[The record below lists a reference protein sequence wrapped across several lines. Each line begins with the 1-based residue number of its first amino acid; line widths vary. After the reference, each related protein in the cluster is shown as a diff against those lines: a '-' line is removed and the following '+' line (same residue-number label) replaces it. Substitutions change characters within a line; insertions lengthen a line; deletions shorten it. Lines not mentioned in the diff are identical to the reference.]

1 MRPLVDWSILLNILE
16 HFAGKNAFLHHKMFQ
31 NVQQN
36 APMVINFLSLNLV
49 NKMFALFSQG
59 QTKRRTKTNCF
70 GFCLQKTQYLQV
82 YGTIAAGYNFSFY
95 IKKAKEENLKKQ
107 ALLLIP

>member
-1 MRPLVDWSILLNILE
+1 MYFCITFCWQKCI
-16 HFAGKNAFLHHKMFQ
+16 FAPQNVMQKYIFAQQ